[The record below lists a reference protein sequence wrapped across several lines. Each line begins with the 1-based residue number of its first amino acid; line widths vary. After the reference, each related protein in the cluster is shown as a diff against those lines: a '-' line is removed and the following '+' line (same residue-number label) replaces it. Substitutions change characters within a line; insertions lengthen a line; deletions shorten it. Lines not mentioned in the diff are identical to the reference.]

1 MFLDIKRERAGLE
14 RPAVDAA
21 RVAFRAAPAHVNAN
35 ACDELADAERFHDV
49 VICAELEATNPVIL
63 PTSRGED
70 EDRYVRAASKLAEQV
85 ESIRMP
91 QHQIEKDRVRL
102 LPLENLERG
111 WWILGRERSEA
122 CLFHDRREK
131 LQQLALIVDD
141 QKLCSQIS

>member
-1 MFLDIKRERAGLE
+1 MFFDIKRERAGLE
-14 RPAVDAA
+14 RPAVDAT
-21 RVAFRAAPAHVNAN
+21 RVTVGLAAADVNAN

-63 PTSRGED
+63 PASRGED
-70 EDRYVRAASKLAEQV
+70 KDRYVRAASKLAEQV

-111 WWILGRERSEA
+111 RWILGRERSEA
-122 CLFHDRREK
+122 CLLPNRREE
-131 LQQLALIVDD
+131 LQQLPRLR
-141 QKLCSQIS
+141 